1 MNQLNLIIMKS
12 KKPILIAVITSLFAV
27 LTVVNMSLA
36 SPRSAGENTL
46 DMLEIMTRA
55 FDEGEGGVEKWCVLC
70 RHTWSEEVWSNVGT
84 HVWEGEPNHDGMRN
98 KCIELYP
105 LPTGAHMDILYNKFK
120 DVCVIEDF

>member
-1 MNQLNLIIMKS
+1 MKNLKIILV
-12 KKPILIAVITSLFAV
+12 PTLASLFAV
-27 LTVVNMSLA
+27 LTVFNMSLA
-36 SPRSAGENTL
+36 SPKSAGENTL

-55 FDEGEGGVEKWCVLC
+55 FDESEGGVEKWCVLC

-84 HVWEGEPNHDGMRN
+84 HVWEGAPDNDGMRN

-105 LPTGAHMDILYNKFK
+105 LPTGAHMDVLYNKFR